1 VINEDIS
8 VKELLMAIKAR
19 GVLLLEQAKIV
30 DYYQG
35 KQIPAGF
42 RGLTIS
48 CVYRAADRTLT
59 EEELAPLHNSIC
71 VLLEERFGIKLRTV
85 SV

>member
-1 VINEDIS
+1 MS
-8 VKELLMAIKAR
+8 VKNLLVAIEAQGLPRLHSAR
-19 GVLLLEQAKIV
+19 VV

-42 RGLTIS
+42 KGLTIS
-48 CVYRAADRTLT
+48 CVYRASDRTLT

-71 VLLEERFGIKLRTV
+71 SLLEERFGIKLR
-85 SV
+85 